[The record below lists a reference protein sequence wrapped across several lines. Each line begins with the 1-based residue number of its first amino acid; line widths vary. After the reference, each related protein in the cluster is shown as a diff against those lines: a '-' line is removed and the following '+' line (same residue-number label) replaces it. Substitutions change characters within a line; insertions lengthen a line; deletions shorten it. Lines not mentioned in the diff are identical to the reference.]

1 MKNLFAL
8 LICLSIGSLCFAQN
22 NCINHF
28 VDKYSGLEDATHLN
42 ISGNLLSFMSQNEDN
57 DLRTT
62 LTGLEVLSLKEP
74 QVRADDI
81 QALRQG
87 IKSNNY
93 EELIRV
99 RDGKDLIHVFL
110 TEKKSGIIDQL
121 IVLVEGEESFTLLSL
136 SGEIHYDDLKEMNF
150 DGETGAT
157 LSKLPSR
164 A

>member
-8 LICLSIGSLCFAQN
+8 LICLSIVSLSIAQN
-22 NCINHF
+22 SCINHF

-42 ISGNLLSFMSQNEDN
+42 ISGNLLSFMKDDN

-62 LTGLEVLSLKEP
+62 LTSLEVLSLKEP
-74 QVRADDI
+74 QVRATDI
-81 QALRQG
+81 QTLHQG
-87 IKSNNY
+87 IISNNY

-110 TEKKSGIIDQL
+110 TEKKSGVIDQL
-121 IVLVEGEESFTLLSL
+121 IVLVEGSESFTLLSL

-150 DGETGAT
+150 DGDTGLT
-157 LSKLPSR
+157 LSKLPPR